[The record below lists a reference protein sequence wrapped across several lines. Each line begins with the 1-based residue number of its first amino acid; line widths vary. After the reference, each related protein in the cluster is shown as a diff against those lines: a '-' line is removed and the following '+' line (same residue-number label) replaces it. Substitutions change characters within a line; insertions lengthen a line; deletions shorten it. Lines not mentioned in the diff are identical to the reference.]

1 MDCIAYLCIS
11 QGIME
16 FLGDGD
22 IKSRAGTASV
32 RSGGKLGCASKGI
45 PERRVFN

>member
-1 MDCIAYLCIS
+1 MNCIAYLCIS

-22 IKSRAGTASV
+22 IKSRAGTATV
-32 RSGGKLGCASKGI
+32 RSGGKLGCALKGI
-45 PERRVFN
+45 PERRVSN